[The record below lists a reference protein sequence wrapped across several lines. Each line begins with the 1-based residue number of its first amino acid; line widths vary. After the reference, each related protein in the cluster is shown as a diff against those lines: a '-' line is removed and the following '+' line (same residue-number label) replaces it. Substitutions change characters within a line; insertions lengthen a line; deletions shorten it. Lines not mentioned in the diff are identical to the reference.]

1 MLKRKSYLAC
11 LALALAT
18 VPAPA
23 LAQAADRATE
33 AQAVD
38 PLRLAAAK
46 VTVGH
51 LLPPGTFARVMQQSM
66 DTMMGPMMD
75 SVDSMSLRDIARMTG
90 RPEADLQKMGEG
102 SLKDMMAILD
112 PHYEERMRLT
122 MEVMTG
128 EMTRMMETF
137 EPAFQ
142 DGLARAYARRFSTRQ
157 LGELNAFFSTPTGAI
172 YAAESMVIMTDPEV
186 AKKMQELIPE
196 MMKQMPVMMGAL
208 EAATA
213 HLPKPRKEKDL
224 TPAEKRKLEELVGK
238 TN

>member
-1 MLKRKSYLAC
+1 MFKRHSYLAC

-18 VPAPA
+18 SPAHVS
-23 LAQAADRATE
+23 AQATE
-33 AQAVD
+33 AQEVD
-38 PLRLAAAK
+38 SLRLASAK

-51 LLPPGTFARVMQQSM
+51 ILPPGTFARVMQQSM

-75 SVDSMSLRDIARMTG
+75 SVDSMSLRDIAAMTG
-90 RPEADLQKMGEG
+90 RPEAELQQMGEG

-128 EMTRMMETF
+128 EMTKMMETF

-142 DGLARAYARRFSTRQ
+142 DGLARAYAKRFSTRQ

-196 MMKQMPVMMGAL
+196 MMKHMPAMMSAL
-208 EAATA
+208 ESATA

-224 TPAEKRKLEELVGK
+224 TPAERRKLEQLFGK
-238 TN
+238 AN